1 MYLKKLPSFDETWIL
16 MSVDVYFV
24 SYLTVLIELADS
36 IYH

>member
-1 MYLKKLPSFDETWIL
+1 MYLKKLPSFDKTWIL